1 MDGSSR
7 QTGIIENKL
16 RKAAYF
22 CLFHLEE
29 NCQTFRKNKYWRKL
43 VKFQFHE
50 IFVVQKIMEDSG
62 SDWDSLPP
70 QESLQKSI
78 VI

>member
-29 NCQTFRKNKYWRKL
+29 NCQTLRNNKYLLEKTC
-43 VKFQFHE
+43 E
-50 IFVVQKIMEDSG
+50 I
-62 SDWDSLPP
+62 
-70 QESLQKSI
+70 SI
-78 VI
+78 SRNICHLENYGRFWL

>member
-29 NCQTFRKNKYWRKL
+29 NCQTLRKNKYLLEKTC
-43 VKFQFHE
+43 E
-50 IFVVQKIMEDSG
+50 I
-62 SDWDSLPP
+62 
-70 QESLQKSI
+70 SI
-78 VI
+78 SRNIYL